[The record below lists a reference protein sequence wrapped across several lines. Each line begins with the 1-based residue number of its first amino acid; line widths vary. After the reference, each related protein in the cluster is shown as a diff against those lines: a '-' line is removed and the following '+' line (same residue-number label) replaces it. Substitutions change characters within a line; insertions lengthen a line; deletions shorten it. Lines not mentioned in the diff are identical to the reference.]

1 MQKKEFNSVLLA
13 ISGLITSYEDNEYM
27 NLHYLHTLLTCNM
40 YYLAEYQVRFKNEWL
55 KAYYQSE
62 ETSNA
67 AKEKAAD
74 ATVPELYQCRKIL
87 EFASKVAIAISQEI
101 KGN

>member
-1 MQKKEFNSVLLA
+1 
-13 ISGLITSYEDNEYM
+13 
-27 NLHYLHTLLTCNM
+27 M

-74 ATVPELYQCRKIL
+74 ATVPELYQCRKNIRICVKSSNCN
-87 EFASKVAIAISQEI
+87 FTRNKR
-101 KGN
+101 